1 MKHWPPVL
9 VLVLTACA
17 CSQQAPVAHVT
28 SPSSSS
34 AQVSPGAPAAP
45 SPAGK
50 PGLPPTSP
58 VPFQDLPLTAVG
70 FSCRLP
76 FYKTDALTTDGFITF
91 PSGAVSADP
100 GGNQGKYYDRAY
112 SRWLPVTRS
121 AVSPD
126 GKAYA
131 YIDFNQPQFVLHV
144 VSVATGKDF
153 AVKLSSQDFSGQP
166 DVFDYSADGI
176 YLSNAF
182 EHLLAGMWLVNPV
195 TGSIRQVSRD
205 LFPQLSAGNGI
216 IWTQVVNPADPDPVQ
231 TGTSIG
237 TLPNEIDRVDLRT
250 GTRTQWLYEPGR
262 GLVVL
267 GLDSRG
273 RPLISSVGSWSADAS
288 AQLLLVAIPNSP
300 VSIFKGVLTQSIG
313 GGIADAHGTWF
324 SGQRGI
330 YLYSSSG
337 ALVKVSDHAGTPAN
351 GCF

>member
-1 MKHWPPVL
+1 MKRWPAIL
-9 VLVLTACA
+9 VLLLASCA
-17 CSQQAPVAHVT
+17 CSQQAPVAHV
-28 SPSSSS
+28 PSSSSPS
-34 AQVSPGAPAAP
+34 AQVSPSAPPTP

-50 PGLPPTSP
+50 PGLPSP

-76 FYKTDALTTDGFITF
+76 FYKTDALTIDGFITF
-91 PSGAVSADP
+91 PSGTVSVDP
-100 GGNQGKYYDRAY
+100 SGNRGKYYDRAY
-112 SRWLPVTRS
+112 SRWLPVARS
-121 AVSPD
+121 AVSAD

-131 YIDFNQPQFVLHV
+131 YIDFNQTQFVLHI
-144 VSVATGKDF
+144 VSVASGKDL

-176 YLSNAF
+176 YLINRF
-182 EHLLAGMWLVNPV
+182 EHLLAGLWLVNPV

-216 IWTQVVNPADPDPVQ
+216 MWTQVVNPADPNPVQ

-250 GTRTQWLYEPGR
+250 GTRTEWLYEPGR

-273 RPLISSVGSWSADAS
+273 LPLISSVGSWSADVS
-288 AQLLLVAIPNSP
+288 AQLLMVAMPNSP
-300 VSIFKGVLTQSIG
+300 TSIAKGVLTQSIG
-313 GGIADAHGTWF
+313 GGITDAHGTWF

-330 YLYSSSG
+330 YLYTSSG
-337 ALVKVSDHAGTPAN
+337 ALVKVSDHPGSPAN
-351 GCF
+351 GCL